1 MLDPLPRYRTGD
13 RALDQ
18 VIGELVES
26 VDEADQEF
34 VFELIVSAIRMG
46 REDVDRGDLKLVTA
60 ALKELR
66 YSFHV
71 FAPYRD
77 IRKCAIF
84 GSARTSAGDPGY
96 AAARDFAS
104 AITAKGW
111 MVITGAGPGIM
122 EAGHAGAGA
131 ENSFGVN
138 IVLPFETGANPV
150 IAEDPKLVNYRYFF
164 TRKLM
169 FVKESHGFV
178 LLPGGFGTMDEAFEL
193 LTLMQTGKT
202 DLAPVVLLDPS
213 GGSYWPQWRTFVED
227 ELVEGGLISPDDLGL
242 VKITDSVD
250 AAVDDICRFYRTFH
264 SQRFVGSRLI
274 LRLQRD
280 LSDSEIES
288 LNDEFGDIVEKG
300 SIERADVSDAELRD
314 RDEIDRPRIALK
326 FDRRHWARL
335 RHLIDTLNAS

>member
-1 MLDPLPRYRTGD
+1 MLDPLPRYRTGNRDLD
-13 RALDQ
+13 RA
-18 VIGELVES
+18 IGELVDS
-26 VDEADQEF
+26 VDEGDREY

-77 IRKCAIF
+77 IRKCSIF
-84 GSARTSAGDPGY
+84 GSARIQAGDPAY
-96 AAARDFAS
+96 SAARDFAA
-104 AITAKGW
+104 AITDEGW

-122 EAGHAGAGA
+122 EAGHDGAGA
-131 ENSFGVN
+131 DNSFGVN

-169 FVKESHGFV
+169 FMKESHGFA

-202 DLAPVVLLDPS
+202 DLAPVVLLDPP
-213 GGSYWPQWRTFVED
+213 GGTYWPYWKSFVES
-227 ELVEGGLISPDDLGL
+227 ELLEGGLISPDDMCL

-250 AAVDDICRFYRTFH
+250 EAVEEISRFYRTFH
-264 SQRFVGSRLI
+264 SLRFVGSRLVM
-274 LRLQRD
+274 RLERELGD
-280 LSDSEIES
+280 EEIEA
-288 LNDEFGDIVEKG
+288 LNDEFSDIIEKG
-300 SIERADVSDAELRD
+300 RIERTEVSEAERRDA
-314 RDEIDRPRIALK
+314 DEIERPRIALR
-326 FDRRHWARL
+326 FDRRRWARL
-335 RHLIDTLNAS
+335 RMLIDRINEA

>member
-13 RALDQ
+13 RELDRI
-18 VIGELVES
+18 IGELVES
-26 VDEADQEF
+26 VREDDREF

-84 GSARTSAGDPGY
+84 GSARTSPHDPGY
-96 AAARDFAS
+96 AAAHDFAA

-138 IVLPFETGANPV
+138 IMLPFETGANPV

-169 FVKESHGFV
+169 FVKESHGFA

-202 DLAPVVLLDPS
+202 DLAPVVLLDPP
-213 GGSYWPQWRTFVED
+213 GGSYWPQWRRFVED
-227 ELVEGGLISPDDLGL
+227 ELIEGGLISVDDLGL

-250 AAVDDICRFYRTFH
+250 EAVEDICLFYRTFH
-264 SQRFVGSRLI
+264 SQRFVGPRLI
-274 LRLQRD
+274 LRLQRELTD
-280 LSDSEIES
+280 AEIES

-300 SIERADVSDAELRD
+300 SIERVDVSDAELRD
-314 RDEIDRPRIALK
+314 GDEIDRPRIALK

-335 RHLIDTLNAS
+335 RQLIDNLNEF